1 MNFLSFFDGCSIFAA
16 YPFGRPLKN
25 GVWETS
31 FLLKGARFN
40 FRAVSLLFFELW
52 WSPCPL
58 AGFQREL
65 RQVMYIYIY
74 TVYTQLELLGQTPCF
89 VLWSQI
95 IEVCAMVS
103 VLVLP
108 KAFKVDVS
116 LDVLAAPDEDV

>member
-1 MNFLSFFDGCSIFAA
+1 MSFSRIS
-16 YPFGRPLKN
+16 K
-25 GVWETS
+25 GVATS
-31 FLLKGARFN
+31 D
-40 FRAVSLLFFELW
+40 V
-52 WSPCPL
+52 
-58 AGFQREL
+58 
-65 RQVMYIYIY
+65 YIYIY